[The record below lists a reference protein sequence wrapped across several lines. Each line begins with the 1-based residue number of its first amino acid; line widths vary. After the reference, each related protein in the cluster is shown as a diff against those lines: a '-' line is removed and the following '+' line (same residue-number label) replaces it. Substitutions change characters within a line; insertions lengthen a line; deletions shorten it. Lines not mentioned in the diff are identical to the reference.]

1 MITYI
6 RDCILVLA
14 IQALI
19 IKFCL
24 NITIVPRFDMVP
36 FTFGEVFVLCLV
48 FMVLVHNMRL
58 TLMLDSVNT
67 IRTLVANI
75 ATMQFNIAN
84 LTLKRL
90 DAINQNLLDADM
102 KLKDVKPLDK
112 PTMTI
117 EQIAK
122 KHGVSVDAITKQ
134 LDIGI
139 KVEMEHTTDEKAAK
153 EIALDHLME
162 LPDYYTKLKKVE
174 NED

>member
-6 RDCILVLA
+6 RNCILVLA
-14 IQALI
+14 AQAFI

-24 NITIVPRFDMVP
+24 NLALVPRLEIAP
-36 FTFGEVFVLCLV
+36 FTFGEIFVLCTA
-48 FMVLVHNMRL
+48 FMVLTHNIRL
-58 TLMLDSVNT
+58 TFLLESVNT
-67 IRTLVANI
+67 IRTIAANI

-84 LTLKRL
+84 LTLKRM
-90 DAINQNLLDADM
+90 DVMQNTLNEASM

-112 PTMTI
+112 PTMTV

-122 KHGVSVDAITKQ
+122 KHGVSVDSIERQ
-134 LDIGI
+134 LEMGV
-139 KVEMEHTTDEKAAK
+139 KVEREHTSDDNTAK